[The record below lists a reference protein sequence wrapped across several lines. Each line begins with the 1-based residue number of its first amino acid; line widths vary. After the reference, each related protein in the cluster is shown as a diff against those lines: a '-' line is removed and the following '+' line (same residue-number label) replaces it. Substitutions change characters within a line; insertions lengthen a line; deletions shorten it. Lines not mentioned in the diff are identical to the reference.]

1 MDSDERDVKKTRQK
15 LKESYNA
22 EFLATIERAEK
33 QIILARHGMRLL
45 KLLDDTPVVPGD
57 VRPAYEGGTQARQI
71 LNDAE
76 DDLRDWRP
84 DVDEE
89 ASPQAEEKLPM
100 QSTSRGSPEYSRDSG
115 YAAAPAAAAPQIGGG
130 DRASYDDKDA
140 GFLPDTMQAMTA
152 TTSTAGDQESQRM
165 SGASGVPV
173 SQEELRGEQPLSSSP
188 SPHPDTRPAAEAATA
203 ASSRRSGSRDLFG
216 VVAEI

>member
-1 MDSDERDVKKTRQK
+1 MLGCKLLKERNQTRQK

-57 VRPAYEGGTQARQI
+57 VRPAYEGGAQARQI

-84 DVDEE
+84 DVED
-89 ASPQAEEKLPM
+89 AGQDEKL
-100 QSTSRGSPEYSRDSG
+100 QQTTSRGLEHGSRDSG
-115 YAAAPAAAAPQIGGG
+115 YAGTQRTL
-130 DRASYDDKDA
+130 DRTSYDDKD
-140 GFLPDTMQAMTA
+140 TA
-152 TTSTAGDQESQRM
+152 DYVRDDAAATSQTTTAVGQEQHM
-165 SGASGVPV
+165 SGGASGAAV
-173 SQEELRGEQPLSSSP
+173 SDEELRGEQVSSSSP
-188 SPHPDTRPAAEAATA
+188 PPALSEVGRSESLSRGVKGLFAE
-203 ASSRRSGSRDLFG
+203 F
-216 VVAEI
+216 

>member
-1 MDSDERDVKKTRQK
+1 MVQNKKTRQK

-84 DVDEE
+84 DVEE
-89 ASPQAEEKLPM
+89 PAQEGKAE
-100 QSTSRGSPEYSRDSG
+100 QTASRGSPEYSRDSG
-115 YAAAPAAAAPQIGGG
+115 YAAPQIGG
-130 DRASYDDKDA
+130 DTTSFDA
-140 GFLPDTMQAMTA
+140 NDTGFLPDTMRA
-152 TTSTAGDQESQRM
+152 TTTVTGGTQGQELDRT
-165 SGASGVPV
+165 SGGSSGVPGG
-173 SQEELRGEQPLSSSP
+173 QEDLRGEHRLSSSP
-188 SPHPDTRPAAEAATA
+188 SPHPDARSAPETATVK
-203 ASSRRSGSRDLFG
+203 SSGRSTGSRDLFN